1 MPDSKLEIVV
11 SEVPNKASRGILNV
25 YMENFPNLDQRF
37 FVLKCGQTNGL
48 VFAKGALI
56 YYGTGGSAKLLGGM

>member
-1 MPDSKLEIVV
+1 
-11 SEVPNKASRGILNV
+11 
-25 YMENFPNLDQRF
+25 MENFPNLDQRF

-56 YYGTGGSAKLLGGM
+56 YYGTGGSAENCWGVCKLEIVA